1 LSPGVEDDSPP
12 VRWAEELGIPLIGEM
27 ELGFR
32 LCRGRIIAITGT
44 NGKSTVTALTGAI
57 LKGAGLKTVV
67 CGNIGNALCGEI
79 DRITERHWVVLEVS
93 SFQLERI
100 DRFKPHI
107 SIILNVTDDHQDRY
121 PDFRR
126 YFNEKL
132 KIFKNQDRRDC
143 LILNY
148 DASGLKGL
156 KERSKAKVLFYSKY
170 QRTNGAYTQDG
181 RIVCV
186 ANGAEEEI
194 CDISDVKLKGL
205 HNLENVLASVLAAT
219 LAGADAQAIKSAVR
233 SFKGLEHRFEP
244 VDVIGDVEFVD
255 DSKGTTVDSTMRAL
269 ESSAKAVVLIA
280 GGRDK
285 RSDYTVIRD
294 MVKKKVRHLVL
305 IGEAKDR
312 IASSLGGIV
321 PISEAETMDEAVQIS
336 FRLASPGE
344 TVLLSPMCSSFDMFK
359 DYKERGRAF
368 KEAVAM
374 LSKKE
379 KVKR

>member
-1 LSPGVEDDSPP
+1 
-12 VRWAEELGIPLIGEM
+12 
-27 ELGFR
+27 
-32 LCRGRIIAITGT
+32 
-44 NGKSTVTALTGAI
+44 
-57 LKGAGLKTVV
+57 
-67 CGNIGNALCGEI
+67 
-79 DRITERHWVVLEVS
+79 
-93 SFQLERI
+93 
-100 DRFKPHI
+100 
-107 SIILNVTDDHQDRY
+107 
-121 PDFRR
+121 
-126 YFNEKL
+126 
-132 KIFKNQDRRDC
+132 
-143 LILNY
+143 
-148 DASGLKGL
+148 
-156 KERSKAKVLFYSKY
+156 
-170 QRTNGAYTQDG
+170 
-181 RIVCV
+181 
-186 ANGAEEEI
+186 
-194 CDISDVKLKGL
+194 
-205 HNLENVLASVLAAT
+205 
-219 LAGADAQAIKSAVR
+219 
-233 SFKGLEHRFEP
+233 
-244 VDVIGDVEFVD
+244 
-255 DSKGTTVDSTMRAL
+255 MRAL